1 MKYIILGLL
10 LIGLSGCGIGWVNT
24 IPDGYYGRST
34 TIGVDVGLP
43 EGLSL
48 VIGYRK
54 HEGVICKNE
63 TNILIKSDTKAGL
76 DGLDVKESIAFGK
89 GVAHSSDTTINE

>member
-1 MKYIILGLL
+1 MKYIILGILAL
-10 LIGLSGCGIGWVNT
+10 GLSGCGVGWVDSV
-24 IPDGYYGRST
+24 PDGYYGSST
-34 TIGVDVGLP
+34 TVGIDVGLP

-63 TNILIKSDTKAGL
+63 TDILIQNETKAGTS
-76 DGLDVKESIAFGK
+76 GLDTSQSIAFGK
-89 GVAHSSDTTINE
+89 GVAHSEDISINE